1 MESLYKLKQAEE
13 KFTNVSI
20 THDLTLQER
29 TDCKALVLEAKRKP
43 DEEEGE
49 LLQRVRDA
57 PGLMKIV
64 RIPKRLRN

>member
-13 KFTNVSI
+13 KFKNVSI

-29 TDCKALVLEAKRKP
+29 TECKALVLEAKRKQ

-49 LLQRVRDA
+49 WLWRVRGA
-57 PGLMKIV
+57 PGLIKTV
-64 RIPKRLRN
+64 RFPKRLRN